1 MIKKGKC
8 SMTKKIFKI
17 STIAMVFCLLVTAA
31 PAMNADAKAKP
42 KLNKKKITVKV
53 GKTKKLKI
61 KNLKGKKVK
70 WKTSNKKVVKI
81 KKTDKSTVVKLKGKK
96 AGISTIT
103 AKIGNKKFTCKVT
116 VKEIGAST
124 TYKGDRI
131 PPSVDEDANPEV
143 APKES
148 VLFNGCSMDVQF
160 RGLENAYKKNIKW
173 SSSDSSIASI
183 KKKKGSGYLVT
194 VTGNKPGKVTI
205 TATVTD
211 ISYLGTDKKFGPIV
225 CSCTITVKDNLS
237 EKEVAE
243 QEALFNQK
251 HQEYGLIR
259 NSGINTGH
267 SVSVSYP
274 KANGFLKKCSPY
286 AHKEGTD
293 VFTFFDVEKADEYK
307 GDSSI
312 KVTYTIDGTTPTI
325 NSTEIADSLSYKF
338 TSQAPTIK
346 VHVYRNR
353 KLVYLDYY
361 TEGHSYTNDGYGN
374 D

>member
-1 MIKKGKC
+1 M
-8 SMTKKIFKI
+8 SMTKKNIMRA
-17 STIAMVFCLLVTAA
+17 SAAALAFCLLATAA
-31 PAMNADAKAKP
+31 PVANVDAAAKT
-42 KLNKKKITVKV
+42 KLNKKKITIKV

-81 KKTDKSTVVKLKGKK
+81 KKTGKKTVVKLKGKK
-96 AGISTIT
+96 AGTATIT
-103 AKIGNKKFTCKVT
+103 AKVGKKKFTCKVT
-116 VKEIGAST
+116 VKESGAST
-124 TYKGDRI
+124 TYKGGKI
-131 PPSVDEDANPEV
+131 PSSVDKDANPEV

-148 VLFNGCSMDVQF
+148 VLINGCSMDVQF
-160 RGLENAYKKNIKW
+160 RGLERAYKENIKW

-183 KKKKGSGYLVT
+183 KKSSRYLAT

-211 ISYLGTDKKFGPIV
+211 ISYHGTDKKFGPII

-243 QEALFNQK
+243 QEALFNQQ

-259 NSGINTGH
+259 NSGINTGK

-286 AHKEGTD
+286 AHKEGTN

-325 NSTEIADSLSYKF
+325 NSTEIVNSLSYKF

-346 VHVYRNR
+346 VHVYRNG

-361 TEGHSYTNDGYGN
+361 TEGHSYVNDEHCN
-374 D
+374 DNLAK